1 MEFTRTLFL
10 ALCLTIVVAWAN
22 DDPFSGSWKMQV
34 KKTKGVRPDVQTFT
48 QTADGYNLVWQHKS
62 LTLNMYLKLDGQD
75 RPIPTEEFT
84 ILKKMRGQT
93 YSHTRKGNTI
103 ETIFRRAGSPVGT
116 LSREVSAD
124 GRVMTMTLDGT
135 DTTGGKIHDVSVWA
149 KQ

>member
-10 ALCLTIVVAWAN
+10 ALGLTIVVAWAN
-22 DDPFSGSWKMQV
+22 DDPFTGSWKMQV
-34 KKTKGVRPDVQTFT
+34 KKSKGVRPDVQTFT
-48 QTADGYNLVWQHKS
+48 QTADGYRLIWQHKS

-84 ILKKMRGQT
+84 ILAKMRGQT
-93 YSHTRKGNTI
+93 YSYVRKGNTL
-103 ETIFRRAGSPVGT
+103 ETIFRQAGSPVGT
-116 LSREVSAD
+116 LRREVSAD

-135 DTTGGKIHDVSVWA
+135 DTTGGMFHDVSVWA